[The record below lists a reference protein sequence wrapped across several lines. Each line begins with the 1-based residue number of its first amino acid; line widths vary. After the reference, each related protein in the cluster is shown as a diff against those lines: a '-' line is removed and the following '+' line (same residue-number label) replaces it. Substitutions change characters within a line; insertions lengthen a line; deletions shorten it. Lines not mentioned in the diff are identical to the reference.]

1 MTQRHRYLIATSIVA
16 LLCTSSTLHAA
27 PNVLFILADDAGY
40 ADFGFQGGGINGDF
54 ADLTPNIDSIAT
66 GGVRFSQG
74 YANAPVCTPTRAG
87 LLTGRY
93 QSRFGVETVYGT
105 EPNVGMP
112 TTEKTI
118 ANTLK
123 SSGYRTYA
131 IGKWHLGEDL
141 PEHHPNQRGFDE
153 YFGHLSGGRTYFQF
167 TGASASS
174 KLQRNGTFITE
185 TAGQPYLTDRFGS
198 EAAAYI
204 DSHATNHPTQPFF
217 MYLAFNGVH
226 TPLEADAVRLADP
239 RIQDIT
245 VPERKTLAA
254 MTIAL
259 DDAVG
264 AVLAKLTQR
273 GLMNDTLIFF
283 TSDNGG
289 PEDNLSLN
297 APNWS
302 HNGPLRGNK
311 SELYEGGIR
320 VPFAIKWPAG
330 IAPALVGQTL
340 PDQVITHDLLPTV
353 LAAAN
358 VPLLAGQSTDGTSL
372 LPRLSRVSPTPL
384 QRPLFWRQGGS
395 TGGQSAVRI
404 GDWKLRRQN
413 ATGEVELF
421 NLATDLGETTNL
433 AASNPAKAAEL
444 AAAHAEWEKGTVE
457 PIWGGGAPTI
467 SNTNLVR
474 NPSSTTSGYEL
485 EKTGTGY
492 SYMANEVSSPL
503 SLAEDW
509 ELAWTME
516 TLTKAGYSRNG
527 SIVLGDRLQTTRF
540 IRISFGFAIG
550 AASITELQNN
560 NATTATWP
568 AIASDTVAEFR
579 LQYDAATRTL
589 TFRNGTNAISLALTA
604 TYDDDV
610 LDHAGYGLQTSAL
623 TRFSAITRHV
633 TPHAPATTPTWSR
646 MKVARDY
653 TPGTD
658 DVNGNFMSGT
668 EGMSLVAHKG
678 RLFAGIGYWNDI
690 YYGAGSPD
698 PHPGAQVLVKDA
710 WNAPWRQDAAFGQ
723 TFLRIENLA
732 SITLTTDKNGAP
744 LNPPVTLLLAGSGEM
759 PPPYGTSWDRRPVVW
774 IRNDDTGAWTP
785 TYPGLPGTGSQTT
798 RTIIEHVDSV
808 TGIHH
813 IFCGYGGANNRLV
826 RGGYNA
832 TTGLIDWDAATP
844 ELSGSERMLSAGE
857 CNGVLYACIGS
868 NGIEGDNIGGIF
880 WRKDGPSPQW
890 NFVYEWKDTGTQ
902 NPDVRGFTAVPHPKG
917 FGYDI
922 ALVTL
927 EAYGKVFCIDPIGGD
942 PRNGHSVTEELNI
955 QTFLGD
961 EWNSGASIGFPTLS
975 AYNDMPELIHPGTGK
990 PVNFI
995 GVAVTHPLGYGTPE
1009 GNSTYYLLRH
1019 RDARYEWGK
1028 VFDPAFPLPNSGP
1041 GENGLRAT
1049 RATCLSLFPED
1060 GGRVLYFSGF
1070 DAAALVDWT
1079 YHNTAW
1085 IHRAVLPDEQPKI
1098 QIRSPNVDL
1107 TTDTATGWQYQLQ
1120 YTHDFTQWFDLGL
1133 PFAGNN
1139 SSQTLPVKPAPG
1151 TERQFYRWGIKRP

>member
-1 MTQRHRYLIATSIVA
+1 MKRLLA
-16 LLCTSSTLHAA
+16 LLCALCVLCGSISHAA
-27 PNVLFILADDAGY
+27 TNIIVILADDAGY

-66 GGVRFSQG
+66 GGVKFSNG
-74 YANAPVCTPTRAG
+74 YVSGPVCCPSRAG

-93 QSRFGVETVYGT
+93 QTRFGMEQNIQS
-105 EPNVGMP
+105 EPNAGLP

-118 ANTLK
+118 ANTMKAL
-123 SSGYRTYA
+123 GYRTYA
-131 IGKWHLGEDL
+131 LGKWHLGEDL

-153 YFGHLSGGRTYFQF
+153 YFGHLSGARTYFQF
-167 TGASASS
+167 TGASDAS

-185 TAGQPYLTDRFGS
+185 TAGQPYLTDIFGS

-204 DSHATNHPTQPFF
+204 DDHATNHPTQPFF

-273 GLMNDTLIFF
+273 GLMNDTLIVF

-289 PEDNLSLN
+289 PEDNVSLE

-302 HNGPLRGNK
+302 HNGPLREGK
-311 SELYEGGIR
+311 TRLYEGGIR

-330 IAPALVGQTL
+330 MAPSLVGTTL
-340 PDQVITHDLLPTV
+340 PDQITTLDLLPTFV
-353 LAAAN
+353 AAAN
-358 VPLLAGQSTDGTSL
+358 GSLLAGQSTDGHSL
-372 LPRLSRVSPTPL
+372 VARLNGSSTAPM
-384 QRPLFWRQGGS
+384 QRCHFWRSGGS
-395 TGGQSAVRI
+395 NGGQSAVRE
-404 GDWKLRRQN
+404 GDWKLWRN
-413 ATGEVELF
+413 NSTGDVELYD
-421 NLATDLGETTNL
+421 LATDLGETNNL
-433 AASNPAKAAEL
+433 AASNPAKVAEL
-444 AAAHAEWEKGTVE
+444 TAAHAEWEAGMVE
-457 PIWGGGAPTI
+457 PIWGGGAPTF

-492 SYMANEVSSPL
+492 SYMADELRDTL

-509 ELAWTME
+509 ELEWTME
-516 TLTKAGYSRNG
+516 TVTKTGYSRNG
-527 SIVLGDRLQTTRF
+527 SIVLGDRLQASRF
-540 IRISFGFAIG
+540 IRISLGFAGG
-550 AASITELQNN
+550 AVSITELQNN
-560 NATTATWP
+560 NATSATWP
-568 AIASDTVAEFR
+568 VIAAGVVAEFR

-589 TFRNGTNAISLALTA
+589 TFRNGTNAISHTLTA
-604 TYDDDV
+604 TYDGDL

-623 TRFSAITRHV
+623 TRFSAITRHL
-633 TPHAPATTPTWSR
+633 TPRAPATSPTWTR
-646 MKVARDY
+646 MKIARDY
-653 TPGTD
+653 TPGTYD
-658 DVNGNFMSGT
+658 TNNNFMSGT

-723 TFLRIENLA
+723 TFLRIENLS
-732 SITLTTDKNGAP
+732 SITLTTDKNGAV

-759 PPPYGTSWDRRPVVW
+759 PPPYGPELRRPVVW
-774 IRNDDTGAWTP
+774 VRNDTNNTWTP
-785 TYPGLPGTGSQTT
+785 TYPGPAISGGRTT
-798 RTIIEHVDSV
+798 RVLVDHMDSV

-813 IFCGYGGANNRLV
+813 VFVGFGGANNNFV

-832 TTGLIDWDAATP
+832 TTGLIDWDSTS
-844 ELSGSERMLSAGE
+844 ELTGSERMLSAGV
-857 CNGVLYACIGS
+857 CNGVLYACIGG
-868 NGIEGDNIGGIF
+868 NGIVGDNVGGVF
-880 WRKDGPSPQW
+880 YREDGPTPQW
-890 NFVYEWKDTGTQ
+890 KFVYEWPLNGTK

-917 FGYDI
+917 FGYEV

-927 EAYGKVFCIDPIGGD
+927 ESFGSIYCIDPIGGD
-942 PRNGHSVTEELNI
+942 PRNGHTVTEELSI

-961 EWNSGASIGFPTLS
+961 EWRNGVKLDFPTLS
-975 AYNDMPELIHPGTGK
+975 SYNDMPEIQHPGTGQ
-990 PVNFI
+990 PVRFI
-995 GVAVTHPLGYGTPE
+995 GLGLEHPLGYGTQE
-1009 GNSTYYLLRH
+1009 GNSAYYLLRH
-1019 RDARYEWGK
+1019 LDATYEWGR
-1028 VFDPAFPLPNSGP
+1028 VFDPAEPLPNNDAD
-1041 GENGLRAT
+1041 EHGLRAT
-1049 RATCLSLFPED
+1049 RAVRLSPFPED

-1070 DAAALVDWT
+1070 DAAAVVDWT

-1085 IHRAVLPDEQPKI
+1085 IHRAVLPDETPQI
-1098 QIRSPNVDL
+1098 QRTGANVTL
-1107 TTDTATGWQYQLQ
+1107 PIDTAHGWQYQLR
-1120 YTHDFTQWFDLGL
+1120 YSPDLSQWFDLGAPL
-1133 PFAGNN
+1133 NGNN
-1139 SSQTLPVKPAPG
+1139 APQSQLVTPTPGAPR
-1151 TERQFYRWGIKRP
+1151 EFYRWGIKRP